1 MKGKF
6 SRSLDIDPVGKNRV
20 SDDTIYTP
28 AEKKKLKPNKA
39 CLAMYGKN
47 NDDANEIVELL
58 IGDYGRQLEHVPVSG
73 HSFYDAFL
81 VQISRDRNKYK
92 NEQLMQQIAYYMVKW
107 PNKFYT
113 LVKPFLREQQSYE
126 SYVKNLFFGTQF
138 VDYEVVTAVLTVM
151 WNVSINIVFPG
162 RGSVACYHQCQ
173 TPDIVIVC
181 NNQVNPE
188 LYFCA
193 TRPQNERWRPIKGS
207 DWSNEIL
214 NYINVKNAHREGE
227 KKLRERL
234 VNQVLQDFNDVTDA
248 IENMKDKLSDCQDQ
262 IQKMMDKASDCSS
275 SLTKLQAEQSVLRAK
290 MIALGVDATKIS
302 KTGHVVPGVHFT
314 QKIPTVAA
322 KPQQSAVP
330 LQQSEGVEQPAEQ
343 SSGVEQSVD
352 LAESTLPPISKPEQ
366 SATVSIAPTTS
377 TPSISTASTPAPTP
391 GPSNPQAL
399 TPAVHQAMASGVGIV
414 GGPQQIVTIQGQNVL
429 ISGSGPSTVGGLSI
443 RYGKILKGTHKFFCK
458 CKHPFTT
465 RADLNRH
472 LRENCP
478 LTEKKQKHQCLED
491 ECGKEFSSNQYL
503 REHQHEVHFK
513 TFLYFCRPCGRG
525 FFKHC
530 KLNHHKKNCL
540 AYLSGPAPTTAAVT
554 STYTPSSAVQS
565 QSVVTTSTTS
575 TTDVQVLQTTAQVHQ
590 ITLPIDTSEATG
602 EVQIVGTTEGDPPVS
617 YEFAEPKSIN
627 WNFPPDDDDEEH
639 LPDVKL

>member
-47 NDDANEIVELL
+47 NDDANEIVKLL
-58 IGDYGRQLEHVPVSG
+58 IGDYRCQLEHVPVSD

-113 LVKPFLREQQSYE
+113 LVKPFLHEHQSYE

-138 VDYEVVTAVLTVM
+138 VDYEIVTAVLTVM

-188 LYFCA
+188 LYFCG
-193 TRPQNERWRPIKGS
+193 TRPQNEWWRPIKDS
-207 DWSNEIL
+207 DWSYEIL
-214 NYINVKNAHREGE
+214 NYINVKNAHCEGE
-227 KKLRERL
+227 KKLQERW

-377 TPSISTASTPAPTP
+377 TPSVSTASTPALTP

-414 GGPQQIVTIQGQNVL
+414 GGPQQIVTFQGQNVL

-478 LTEKKQKHQCLED
+478 LIEKKQKHKCLED

-513 TFLYFCRPCGRG
+513 TFLYFC
-525 FFKHC
+525 
-530 KLNHHKKNCL
+530 
-540 AYLSGPAPTTAAVT
+540 
-554 STYTPSSAVQS
+554 
-565 QSVVTTSTTS
+565 
-575 TTDVQVLQTTAQVHQ
+575 
-590 ITLPIDTSEATG
+590 
-602 EVQIVGTTEGDPPVS
+602 
-617 YEFAEPKSIN
+617 
-627 WNFPPDDDDEEH
+627 
-639 LPDVKL
+639 

>member
-39 CLAMYGKN
+39 CLAMYTKN

-92 NEQLMQQIAYYMVKW
+92 SEQLMQQIAYYMVKW

-193 TRPQNERWRPIKGS
+193 TRPQNEQWRPIKAS

-214 NYINVKNAHREGE
+214 NYINVKNAHRDGE

-262 IQKMMDKASDCSS
+262 IQKMMDQVSDCSS

-302 KTGHVVPGVHFT
+302 KTGHVVTGVHFT

-330 LQQSEGVEQPAEQ
+330 LQQSKAVEQSEVVEQPAEQ
-343 SSGVEQSVD
+343 SSGVKQSVY

-377 TPSISTASTPAPTP
+377 TPTVSTASTPALTP

-399 TPAVHQAMASGVGIV
+399 TPAVHQALASGIGIV

-429 ISGSGPSTVGGLSI
+429 ISGSRPSTVGGLSI

-472 LRENCP
+472 MRENCP
-478 LTEKKQKHQCLED
+478 LIEKKQKHQCLED
-491 ECGKEFSSNQYL
+491 ECNKEFSSNQYL

-530 KLNHHKKNCL
+530 KLNHHKKKCL
-540 AYLSGPAPTTAAVT
+540 AYL
-554 STYTPSSAVQS
+554 
-565 QSVVTTSTTS
+565 
-575 TTDVQVLQTTAQVHQ
+575 
-590 ITLPIDTSEATG
+590 
-602 EVQIVGTTEGDPPVS
+602 
-617 YEFAEPKSIN
+617 
-627 WNFPPDDDDEEH
+627 
-639 LPDVKL
+639 

>member
-1 MKGKF
+1 
-6 SRSLDIDPVGKNRV
+6 
-20 SDDTIYTP
+20 
-28 AEKKKLKPNKA
+28 
-39 CLAMYGKN
+39 
-47 NDDANEIVELL
+47 
-58 IGDYGRQLEHVPVSG
+58 
-73 HSFYDAFL
+73 
-81 VQISRDRNKYK
+81 
-92 NEQLMQQIAYYMVKW
+92 
-107 PNKFYT
+107 
-113 LVKPFLREQQSYE
+113 
-126 SYVKNLFFGTQF
+126 
-138 VDYEVVTAVLTVM
+138 M

-173 TPDIVIVC
+173 TPYIVIVC

-188 LYFCA
+188 LYFCG

-214 NYINVKNAHREGE
+214 NYINVKNAHHEGE
-227 KKLRERL
+227 KKLQERL

-377 TPSISTASTPAPTP
+377 ILSVSTASTPAPTP

-414 GGPQQIVTIQGQNVL
+414 GGP
-429 ISGSGPSTVGGLSI
+429 
-443 RYGKILKGTHKFFCK
+443 
-458 CKHPFTT
+458 
-465 RADLNRH
+465 
-472 LRENCP
+472 
-478 LTEKKQKHQCLED
+478 
-491 ECGKEFSSNQYL
+491 
-503 REHQHEVHFK
+503 
-513 TFLYFCRPCGRG
+513 
-525 FFKHC
+525 
-530 KLNHHKKNCL
+530 
-540 AYLSGPAPTTAAVT
+540 
-554 STYTPSSAVQS
+554 
-565 QSVVTTSTTS
+565 
-575 TTDVQVLQTTAQVHQ
+575 
-590 ITLPIDTSEATG
+590 
-602 EVQIVGTTEGDPPVS
+602 
-617 YEFAEPKSIN
+617 
-627 WNFPPDDDDEEH
+627 
-639 LPDVKL
+639 

>member
-1 MKGKF
+1 
-6 SRSLDIDPVGKNRV
+6 
-20 SDDTIYTP
+20 
-28 AEKKKLKPNKA
+28 
-39 CLAMYGKN
+39 
-47 NDDANEIVELL
+47 
-58 IGDYGRQLEHVPVSG
+58 
-73 HSFYDAFL
+73 
-81 VQISRDRNKYK
+81 
-92 NEQLMQQIAYYMVKW
+92 
-107 PNKFYT
+107 
-113 LVKPFLREQQSYE
+113 
-126 SYVKNLFFGTQF
+126 
-138 VDYEVVTAVLTVM
+138 
-151 WNVSINIVFPG
+151 
-162 RGSVACYHQCQ
+162 
-173 TPDIVIVC
+173 
-181 NNQVNPE
+181 
-188 LYFCA
+188 
-193 TRPQNERWRPIKGS
+193 
-207 DWSNEIL
+207 
-214 NYINVKNAHREGE
+214 
-227 KKLRERL
+227 
-234 VNQVLQDFNDVTDA
+234 
-248 IENMKDKLSDCQDQ
+248 MKDKLSDCQDQ
-262 IQKMMDKASDCSS
+262 IKKMMDKASDCSS

-290 MIALGVDATKIS
+290 MIALGVDA
-302 KTGHVVPGVHFT
+302 TGHVVPGVHFT

-366 SATVSIAPTTS
+366 SATVSIASTTS
-377 TPSISTASTPAPTP
+377 TPSVSTASTPAPTP
-391 GPSNPQAL
+391 GPSNPQAI

-414 GGPQQIVTIQGQNVL
+414 GGPQQIVTFQGQNVL

-540 AYLSGPAPTTAAVT
+540 AYLSGPAPPTAAVT
-554 STYTPSSAVQS
+554 STYTPSSVAQS

-575 TTDVQVLQTTAQVHQ
+575 TTDVQVLQTT
-590 ITLPIDTSEATG
+590 
-602 EVQIVGTTEGDPPVS
+602 EGDPPVS
-617 YEFAEPKSIN
+617 YKFAEPNSIN
-627 WNFPPDDDDEEH
+627 WNFPPDDDEEEH

>member
-113 LVKPFLREQQSYE
+113 LMKPFLREHQSYE

-214 NYINVKNAHREGE
+214 NYINVKNAHRDGE

-330 LQQSEGVEQPAEQ
+330 LQQSEGVEQSEVVEQPAEQ

-377 TPSISTASTPAPTP
+377 TPSSFNCINSSTDPRTLKSSSINT
-391 GPSNPQAL
+391 
-399 TPAVHQAMASGVGIV
+399 
-414 GGPQQIVTIQGQNVL
+414 
-429 ISGSGPSTVGGLSI
+429 SGSPSHGLRC
-443 RYGKILKGTHKFFCK
+443 RYS
-458 CKHPFTT
+458 
-465 RADLNRH
+465 RW
-472 LRENCP
+472 
-478 LTEKKQKHQCLED
+478 
-491 ECGKEFSSNQYL
+491 
-503 REHQHEVHFK
+503 
-513 TFLYFCRPCGRG
+513 
-525 FFKHC
+525 
-530 KLNHHKKNCL
+530 
-540 AYLSGPAPTTAAVT
+540 
-554 STYTPSSAVQS
+554 SSANCNYPRTECPYFRKWTQHS
-565 QSVVTTSTTS
+565 WRIEYKIWEDFERYPQILL
-575 TTDVQVLQTTAQVHQ
+575 QV
-590 ITLPIDTSEATG
+590 
-602 EVQIVGTTEGDPPVS
+602 
-617 YEFAEPKSIN
+617 
-627 WNFPPDDDDEEH
+627 
-639 LPDVKL
+639 